1 MRAIQQAIASCLTAV
16 ALLAGCAN
24 PDYRS
29 ETSPPYSSNS
39 SRYGVIESIET
50 TRASNDGIGA
60 GAVIGGIVGGVLGNQ
75 VGSGTG
81 NTAATVAGAVGG
93 AVVGH
98 EIEKRN
104 KASDAYLIRV
114 RLDNGSYRTVT
125 QDSITDLQVGNRVRV
140 EDDRVYRY
148 YGRGY

>member
-60 GAVIGGIVGGVLGNQ
+60 GAVIGGVVGGVLGNQ

-104 KASDAYLIRV
+104 QAHDAYRIRV
-114 RLDNGSYRTVT
+114 RLDNGSYQTMT
-125 QDSITDLQVGNRVRV
+125 QDNITDLQVGTRVRV
-140 EDDRVYRY
+140 ENDHVYRY
-148 YGRGY
+148 YDRR